1 MFLVVHVFVASSEAK
16 HDLAIVFH
24 LWMLNMAK
32 RNMYR
37 CQVGGLCALYYVHV
51 AKLKLC
57 FQNSLPGS
65 RLRLA
70 TRKICIRFERQNYSR
85 FAKL

>member
-16 HDLAIVFH
+16 HDLAIVF
-24 LWMLNMAK
+24 LWMLNTAK

-37 CQVGGLCALYYVHV
+37 CQVGGLCALYYVYV

-65 RLRLA
+65 WLGLT
-70 TRKICIRFERQNYSR
+70 TREICIRFERQNYTH

>member
-1 MFLVVHVFVASSEAK
+1 MSLVVRVFVASSEAK
-16 HDLAIVFH
+16 HDLAIVF

-32 RNMYR
+32 RIMYG
-37 CQVGGLCALYYVHV
+37 CQVGGLCALYYVHL

-57 FQNSLPGS
+57 FQNYLPGS

-70 TRKICIRFERQNYSR
+70 TEK
-85 FAKL
+85 FA